1 METSLYTYQIVAIVG
16 NIFLLFFLID
26 LVRRKKIKD
35 HYSILWF
42 LIFIIFLILSFSPR
56 LVLWIAS
63 FLSIEYPPSGLFL
76 ILIISLFLLSIHFS
90 IVLSGMDEKQ
100 KKLSQTLGLMDIEIK
115 KLKREKKE
123 NKK

>member
-1 METSLYTYQIVAIVG
+1 MAIVG
-16 NIFLLFFLID
+16 NFFLLFFLID

-42 LIFIIFLILSFSPR
+42 LIFFIFLIFSFSPR

-100 KKLSQTLGLMDIEIK
+100 KKLSQNLGLMDIEIK
-115 KLKREKKE
+115 KLKREKKKIK